1 MYEQGEGKKYLPV
14 SRYYRSDYIGL
25 AMIKNFFLV
34 TIGYC
39 LILAGIAAY
48 FAEYLIDNVHKMNL
62 VSLGVEVIL
71 GYVAVLVLFSVLTYI
86 QYTVKYHKAKK
97 SVKNYYEERG
107 QHKRICEIDRIVQ
120 GCTGIRRTTG
130 QHPGGIIVL
139 PMGHEIYQFTPV
151 QRPANDMTTDTVTTH
166 FDYHSIDHNLL
177 KLDILGHDDP
187 TMIRM
192 LEDLTGI
199 DAQKIPLDEP
209 KVMSLFQNTSALG
222 IAPEDIGGCPLGSL
236 GIPEFGTDFVI
247 QMLIDTKPQSFSDLI
262 RISGLSHGTDV
273 WLGNAQ
279 TLIEEGKATIST
291 AILSLIHISE
301 PTRH

>member
-1 MYEQGEGKKYLPV
+1 MLNEEKIKIMNKLAMYEQGEGKKYLPV

-107 QHKRICEIDRIVQ
+107 QRKRRCEIERVTE
-120 GCTGIRRTTG
+120 GCTGIRRSTG
-130 QHPGGIIVL
+130 QHPGGIVVL
-139 PMGHEIYQFTPV
+139 PHGHSINEFTPV
-151 QRPANDMTTDTVTTH
+151 QHPANDMTTDTVTTH

-177 KLDILGHDDP
+177 KL
-187 TMIRM
+187 
-192 LEDLTGI
+192 
-199 DAQKIPLDEP
+199 
-209 KVMSLFQNTSALG
+209 
-222 IAPEDIGGCPLGSL
+222 
-236 GIPEFGTDFVI
+236 
-247 QMLIDTKPQSFSDLI
+247 
-262 RISGLSHGTDV
+262 
-273 WLGNAQ
+273 
-279 TLIEEGKATIST
+279 
-291 AILSLIHISE
+291 SLIHI
-301 PTRH
+301 